1 MNVVSTPR
9 ARRVVVLILVLL
21 AVSILLFFGI
31 NRPKITA
38 DALPHSAPA
47 HSAPS
52 ATAVAAPSPLGLG
65 EIAEEP
71 PNYAKVFDT
80 SRVHRIDIEF
90 KPADWKALQA
100 SLPRHENLEQVFG
113 TEFAGLHQACKGLQH
128 YDVCQVPGEP
138 AGSVGRCR
146 GPDQGLACLN
156 AALAHRTGRAL
167 EAPKTYVPCTVRY
180 DGRSWTNVGFR
191 FKGGST
197 FRSPLQVGLSQKL
210 PFRLHMTQFADRD
223 PALKGQSFFGFR
235 KLTFANGA
243 VDQTLMRDFLAS
255 QLYEAFGVPAPKVA
269 FYRVFL
275 NYGQGSFYYGLFSMI
290 EDPDGPMLAARY
302 KSGDGN
308 LYKPTGPGAS
318 WQEKFDR
325 VNFPKETNRAQGDWQ
340 DIERAHAA
348 LHAELRGKEWRVA
361 LEQTFDVDLFL
372 HWLVVTVFTSPT
384 DTHGFGSPHNY
395 YLYGDP
401 GDGGRLKWLPWDN
414 DSAFK
419 GSAKPFLDDVQGFPL
434 IRKIL
439 DQPVYFARYKKLLQQ
454 LLAGPAKPELLIAMI
469 QSQRQQIGPYMLGP
483 EGEQPGYTFL
493 RGQNPTDYKFKQ
505 LQEFITDRHKTL
517 VDALRQR

>member
-1 MNVVSTPR
+1 MAVLI
-9 ARRVVVLILVLL
+9 VVLMS
-21 AVSILLFFGI
+21 VSIFLLLKI
-31 NRPKITA
+31 NRPKSPA
-38 DALPHSAPA
+38 DAHPHSAST
-47 HSAPS
+47 HSAS
-52 ATAVAAPSPLGLG
+52 GVTAVAAPTPSGLG

-71 PNYAKVFDT
+71 PNYTKVFDT
-80 SRVHRIDIEF
+80 SKVHRIDIEL
-90 KPADWKALQA
+90 KPAAWKALQA
-100 SLPRHENLEQVFG
+100 TLPRHENLEQVFG
-113 TEFAGLHQACKGLQH
+113 AEFAGLHQACTGLHH

-138 AGSVGRCR
+138 TGTVGRCR

-156 AALAHRTGRAL
+156 GALAQRAGTL

-180 DGRSWTNVGFR
+180 DARVWTNVGFR

-197 FRSPLQVGLSQKL
+197 FRSPFQVGLSQKY
-210 PFRLHMTQFADRD
+210 PFRLHMTQFADQD
-223 PALKGQSFFGFR
+223 PALKGHGFFGFR

-243 VDQTLMRDFLAS
+243 ADQTLMRDFLAS
-255 QLYEAFGVPAPKVA
+255 QLYEVFGVPAPKVA

-275 NYGQGSFYYGLFSMI
+275 NYGQGAFYYGLFSMI
-290 EDPDGPMLAARY
+290 EDPDGPMLTARY

-325 VNFPKETNRAQGDWQ
+325 ASFPKETNSAQADWQ
-340 DIERAHAA
+340 DIERAQAA
-348 LHAELRGKEWRVA
+348 LHAELPDKEWRA
-361 LEQTFDVDLFL
+361 GLEQTFDVDLFL
-372 HWLVVTVFTSPT
+372 HWLVVTAFTAPT

-439 DQPVYFARYKKLLQQ
+439 DNPVYFARYKKLLQQ
-454 LLAGPAKPELLIAMI
+454 LLVGPAKPELLIPMI
-469 QSQRQQIGPYMLGP
+469 QNQRQLIGPYMLGP
-483 EGEQPGYTFL
+483 EGEQLGYTFL
-493 RGQNPTDYKFKQ
+493 RGQNATDYKFQQ

-517 VDALRQR
+517 LDALGQH